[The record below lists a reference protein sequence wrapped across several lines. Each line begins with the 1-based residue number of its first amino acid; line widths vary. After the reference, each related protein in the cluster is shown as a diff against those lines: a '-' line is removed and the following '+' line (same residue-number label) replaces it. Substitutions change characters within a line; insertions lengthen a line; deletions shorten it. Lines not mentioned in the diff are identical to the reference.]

1 MYIAHTYNQFDN
13 CLSHECNLYKDDL
26 IIIIFLKQKNF
37 SPINMSTHGF
47 NRGVASDI
55 SVVVVGIVEVVAAV
69 VSNGGVLYKV
79 VVLTG
84 GCWWLIVIDMI
95 TIRHPKT

>member
-1 MYIAHTYNQFDN
+1 
-13 CLSHECNLYKDDL
+13 
-26 IIIIFLKQKNF
+26 
-37 SPINMSTHGF
+37 MSTHGF

-84 GCWWLIVIDMI
+84 GC
-95 TIRHPKT
+95 